1 LSGESLSPKRR
12 ILVKNDK
19 KDFENPYLKKD
30 WAFELENGL
39 INGFEMIINFVPEL
53 FESLVDKTVDALN
66 ELDRISMEKD
76 RFAKET
82 DTGTILFAYPS
93 ILEKGDVIFARRI
106 VYRHY
111 GIYAGKNMVI
121 HYAGKENPVR
131 PKITV
136 EETTLDEFSKGDPVY
151 VIQFPKKAD
160 FLYSPGKTLK
170 RAKSCIGRTDYNLV
184 SNNCEHF
191 AYWCKT
197 GRHESSQVKDVCER
211 LFNKRF
217 ELDEL
222 KDEITGKALDAAGVV
237 FEKIGDTIGYVVV
250 CLLKCLQNL
259 A

>member
-1 LSGESLSPKRR
+1 M
-12 ILVKNDK
+12 KNGK

-30 WAFELENGL
+30 WAFELENGI

-53 FESLVDKTVDALN
+53 LESLVYKTLDALE
-66 ELDRISMEKD
+66 ELDRTSREKD
-76 RFAKET
+76 RAAKET
-82 DTGTILFAYPS
+82 DTGTIFPGT
-93 ILEKGDVIFARRI
+93 LEIMKKGDVIFARRMA
-106 VYRHY
+106 YRHY
-111 GIYAGKNMVI
+111 GIYAGRKKVI
-121 HYAGKENPVR
+121 HYAKKESHVR
-131 PKITV
+131 SKTAI
-136 EETTLDEFSKGDPVY
+136 EETSIDEFSKGDPVY
-151 VIQFPKKAD
+151 VIQFPKKAG

-222 KDEITGKALDAAGVV
+222 RDEILGKAVWAVSDFTDAIGGKITDLMEHLAGVPRS
-237 FEKIGDTIGYVVV
+237 D
-250 CLLKCLQNL
+250 
-259 A
+259 